1 MDTRGQATEQQATV
15 KATIRDLPHL
25 AATSTGIPSSDSIGA
40 LAALRRAALK
50 AQRQAIETDGF
61 FAVWRD
67 GKMVY
72 ATEVLTTEE
81 DIRALAEAEKKAWAQ
96 QAALQQQASAKEI
109 VLHSD

>member
-1 MDTRGQATEQQATV
+1 MDNNGQVTEEQATV
-15 KATIRDLPHL
+15 KATVRDLPHL
-25 AATSTGIPSSDSIGA
+25 VATSTGMPSADSIGA
-40 LAALRRAALK
+40 LGALRRAALK

-72 ATEVLTTEE
+72 ATEVLTTED

-96 QAALQQQASAKEI
+96 QAALQQQASAEET
-109 VLHSD
+109 VLYSD